1 MTSTQKAVSKK
12 IGNLMGEHFPNSLLV
27 VASDML
33 DDDDFIC
40 VRFYGGALTA
50 AGMAEYAKKTLHK
63 MMEHGDEPDDY
74 DDFTKS

>member
-27 VASDML
+27 VASDTL
-33 DDDDFIC
+33 DDDDFIS

-50 AGMAEYAKKTLHK
+50 AGMAEYAKKTLFK
-63 MMEHGDEPDDY
+63 MMEHSDEPDDY